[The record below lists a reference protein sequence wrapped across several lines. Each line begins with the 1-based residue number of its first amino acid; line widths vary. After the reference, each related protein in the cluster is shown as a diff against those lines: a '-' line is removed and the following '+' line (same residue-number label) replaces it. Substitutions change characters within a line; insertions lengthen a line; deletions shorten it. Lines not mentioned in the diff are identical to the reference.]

1 MGGVEFHRRVVALLE
16 AGTQFATARLVRV
29 AGHSPQDPGAAMI
42 VHPDGGIEFTIGGG
56 PFEAEVIQDCVAL
69 LGRGEA
75 VLQRTYDLTREA
87 LGMDCAG
94 RVTVLLEAP
103 LPTERLVVFGGGH
116 VGARIAAAGAAL
128 GLFQVW
134 VIDDREAFADAALHP
149 GAHRV
154 VHTDRE
160 WVEGVPELGPHDHVV
175 VVTRC
180 HPTDA
185 ILVERHAGA
194 PVAFLGML
202 GSKAK
207 VATMWAELKAKG
219 VDPGDLARV
228 HAPVGSFLGAKAPGE
243 IAASVLAQ
251 IVSLRRRKS
260 GPGQHSATGAAST
273 ERQIGGPTG

>member
-154 VHTDRE
+154 PSHRRHP
-160 WVEGVPELGPHDHVV
+160 GGAPRRRPGRFPGNAGQQGQSGDHVGG
-175 VVTRC
+175 TEGQR
-180 HPTDA
+180 
-185 ILVERHAGA
+185 G
-194 PVAFLGML
+194 G
-202 GSKAK
+202 
-207 VATMWAELKAKG
+207 
-219 VDPGDLARV
+219 PGR
-228 HAPVGSFLGAKAPGE
+228 LGACPRPGGLFPGGQGARGDSGQRVGADSVAAAPEERPRATLGH
-243 IAASVLAQ
+243 
-251 IVSLRRRKS
+251 RS
-260 GPGQHSATGAAST
+260 GLN
-273 ERQIGGPTG
+273 